1 MVFVDTTVAL
11 LPVGGR
17 DSLRTESTTSGCENT
32 FQVRIGNVGSKR
44 SDFVF
49 NEVIESTLS
58 ILEDGRFAG
67 ANDELLSAFK
77 HYRHRRTKECLNDCL
92 KAMESALKSVC
103 VVRGW
108 NYPPTATAKVLI
120 GIVFERGLVPG

>member
-1 MVFVDTTVAL
+1 MDETVCELNQRL
-11 LPVGGR
+11 LAAKIPFKFA
-17 DSLRTESTTSGCENT
+17 SGMLVPN
-32 FQVRIGNVGSKR
+32 S

-49 NEVIESTLS
+49 NEVIGPTLG